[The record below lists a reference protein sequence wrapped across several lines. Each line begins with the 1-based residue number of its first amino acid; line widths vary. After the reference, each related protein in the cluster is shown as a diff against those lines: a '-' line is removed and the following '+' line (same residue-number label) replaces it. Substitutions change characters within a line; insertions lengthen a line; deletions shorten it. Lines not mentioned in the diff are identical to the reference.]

1 LALEPFRNVQSIQ
14 SWASLGVSQNYRHF
28 RLRAFGEPLAWL
40 WRGFGAPLRL
50 GKRQWQF
57 ENNLMELCHQF

>member
-1 LALEPFRNVQSIQ
+1 LALELFRNVQSIQ
-14 SWASLGVSQNYRHF
+14 SWASLGVSQELSTF
-28 RLRAFGEPLAWL
+28 STASL
-40 WRGFGAPLRL
+40 WRAFGAPLRL

>member
-1 LALEPFRNVQSIQ
+1 MYNRFN
-14 SWASLGVSQNYRHF
+14 LGRHLVSAKIIDIF
-28 RLRAFGEPLAWL
+28 DCEPLAWL